1 MRDMGAT
8 GRNGFVDFA
17 RHGCYFVE
25 MELGNIVE
33 YIDRE
38 RILCAVVLE
47 VKHQRLRL
55 LTENNRE
62 VNLSASRLLHRDKS
76 RLDIS
81 MGRSRM
87 VDALKE
93 VATKRRAL
101 IDKVLIRELWEVLT
115 AEQQWVDLET
125 MTAFCFPDGP
135 NGDHQSAV
143 VRAFFED
150 RLYFKFNP
158 ERFFPN
164 SEEQVKRLS
173 AQRNEEARRQRIIEN
188 GGDWLRRYI
197 SRLVPGAADDVPP
210 QEFLDVLK
218 SYYLFEKDSPDQS
231 LARGML
237 ERAGV
242 GEPAALFPILVKL
255 GVFGENEN
263 VELLRLG
270 APVEFP
276 PAVQQHARELVAAYE
291 DEAAD
296 PRREDLTGLALITI
310 DGQST
315 LDFDDALSL
324 ETTSGGYRLGIHI
337 SDVGHY
343 VHKDDPID
351 LEARQ
356 RGSSIYMAD
365 HKLSM
370 LPPALAEGLCSLRA
384 GEVRPAISTLVDL
397 GPDMDIR
404 GCRILPSLVRVQ
416 HQLSY
421 YDVNLAAEQDPQVI
435 TLRGIARKFREMRL
449 AADAVH
455 ISVPEI
461 NLWIGENGE
470 VNLSRV
476 NRESPGR
483 MLVAEIMIMANWLMA
498 RFLAEHQMPAI
509 FRSQPEPRERLY
521 RREEGTLFQN
531 WMQRRL
537 LNRFVLGHAAEK
549 HSGLGLDAYVTATS
563 PIRKYFDLVTQ
574 RQLRA
579 VFGLESP
586 YSIAEMDGILQVLEL
601 PMSRVFKL
609 QAGRQRYWLLKYL
622 EQRVGQKEEAIVLV
636 RRRASYQVLLTGYM
650 LECDL
655 PVTSGLEL
663 KPEDLIQVTI
673 QRVSARKDVIALT
686 IG

>member
-1 MRDMGAT
+1 M
-8 GRNGFVDFA
+8 
-17 RHGCYFVE
+17 
-25 MELGNIVE
+25 
-33 YIDRE
+33 
-38 RILCAVVLE
+38 
-47 VKHQRLRL
+47 
-55 LTENNRE
+55 
-62 VNLSASRLLHRDKS
+62 
-76 RLDIS
+76 
-81 MGRSRM
+81 
-87 VDALKE
+87 
-93 VATKRRAL
+93 
-101 IDKVLIRELWEVLT
+101 
-115 AEQQWVDLET
+115 
-125 MTAFCFPDGP
+125 
-135 NGDHQSAV
+135 
-143 VRAFFED
+143 
-150 RLYFKFNP
+150 YFKFNP

-164 SEEQVKRLS
+164 SEEQVERLS

-188 GGDWLRRYI
+188 GGDWLRRFI
-197 SRLVPGAADDVPP
+197 SRAAPAPADDAPSP
-210 QEFLDVLK
+210 EFLDVLK

-237 ERAGV
+237 ERAGL
-242 GEPAALFPILVKL
+242 GEPEALFPILVKL
-255 GVFGENEN
+255 GVFDENEN

-276 PAVQQHARELVAAYE
+276 PAVQQHARELIAAPAA
-291 DEAAD
+291 DVAD

-337 SDVGHY
+337 SDVAHY
-343 VHKDDPID
+343 VRKGDPID
-351 LEARQ
+351 LEARE

-365 HKLSM
+365 HKLTM

-397 GPDMDIR
+397 GPDMDIQ

-416 HQLSY
+416 NQLSY
-421 YDVNLAAEQDPQVI
+421 YDVNLVAEQDPQVI

-449 AADAVH
+449 TADAVH

-461 NLWIGENGE
+461 NLWIGENCE
-470 VNLSRV
+470 VNLNRV

-498 RFLAEHQMPAI
+498 RFLAEHKMPAV

-574 RQLRA
+574 RQVRA
-579 VFGLESP
+579 VFGLENP
-586 YSIAEMDGILQVLEL
+586 YSIAEMDGIIQMLEL

-609 QAGRQRYWLLKYL
+609 QTGRQRYWLLKYL

-636 RRRASYQVLLTGYM
+636 RRRANYQVLLTGYM

-655 PVTSGLEL
+655 PITSVLDL

-673 QRVSARKDVIALT
+673 QRVSARKDFIALT